1 MDDKRPFYEDDGE
14 NDDMPDFLAA
24 DLTTDEDQ
32 ADVQADDMDEQDD
45 PGTEVLMSN
54 VVSDDMNS
62 PLDAGADGA
71 ISVDALLDAIP
82 SSDGDPSG
90 IDALSHHLAELNSV
104 LAVTEDELAEDESA
118 VAMVDDESP
127 QLALETPNFD
137 IGDISLEDPVRMY
150 LREIGRVPLLNA
162 QREVEL
168 ASAMERGEYL
178 SARQAQLT
186 SDFGEAPESDVLGRA
201 IYHSF
206 REGWPHVQAIYTA
219 VHGDERIPAKTLMLK
234 RVLPMTQLPEEAVSD
249 VCAQLGLA
257 TEELE
262 ESMRIRSVE
271 WELLPVAVQNL
282 IRDTTEWPDDA
293 EIDAIFRSQTMRLKR
308 RWDEQTR
315 AGHLAKIALTE
326 ANLRL
331 VVSVAK
337 KYAGRGMSMLDL
349 VQEGNLGL
357 IRAVEKFQHH
367 KGFKFSTYATWW
379 IRQAITRAIADQA
392 RTIRIPVHMVE
403 TINKMIRTSRRLQ
416 QELGREPTSDE
427 IAMAMEMP
435 PERVRE
441 IMKISQEPV
450 SLEMPIGEEED
461 SNLGDFIEDQKALP
475 PADAASRKM
484 LKEQVDDVLE
494 TLSERE
500 RAVLAMR
507 FGLDD
512 GRSRTL
518 EEVGREFGVTRER
531 IRQIEAKA
539 LRKLRHPS
547 RAKKLKDFLD

>member
-1 MDDKRPFYEDDGE
+1 MSDTYLPNED
-14 NDDMPDFLAA
+14 
-24 DLTTDEDQ
+24 
-32 ADVQADDMDEQDD
+32 ADDDELEPEFLDD
-45 PGTEVLMSN
+45 ALPIDETGGVGTVDELDQENGVLIGN
-54 VVSDDMNS
+54 GPSDELN
-62 PLDAGADGA
+62 AGSDENADGA
-71 ISVDALLDAIP
+71 IAVDALLDAIP

-90 IDALSHHLAELNSV
+90 IDALSHRLAELNSV
-104 LAVTEDELAEDESA
+104 LAVS
-118 VAMVDDESP
+118 DDEIEEDVA
-127 QLALETPNFD
+127 QDVDLASDAAPHLEVETTNYD
-137 IGDISLEDPVRMY
+137 IGAISLEDPVRMY

-178 SARQAQLT
+178 KAKQHQLT
-186 SDFGEAPESDVLGRA
+186 TDFGEAPEADVLGRA

-206 REGWPHVQAIYTA
+206 KQGWPHVQAMYVA
-219 VHGDERIPAKTLMLK
+219 VHGDERLPAKSLMLK
-234 RVLPMTQLPEEAVSD
+234 RVLPMTQLPEEAVSE
-249 VCAQLGLA
+249 VCQSLGM
-257 TEELE
+257 TSDELE
-262 ESMRIRSVE
+262 ESMRVRSVE
-271 WELLPVAVQNL
+271 WELLPVSIQNL
-282 IRDTTEWPDDA
+282 IRDTPDWPDDA
-293 EIDAIFRSQTMRLKR
+293 EFDALFRSQAARLQR
-308 RWDEQTR
+308 RWDEMTR
-315 AGHLAKIALTE
+315 NGDLAKVALTE

-403 TINKMIRTSRRLQ
+403 TINKLIRTSRRLQ

-427 IAMAMEMP
+427 IAVAMEMP

-484 LKEQVDDVLE
+484 LKEQVDDVLG

>member
-1 MDDKRPFYEDDGE
+1 MSDTYLPNDDIEDDDLEPEFLDDALPHDQTGGE
-14 NDDMPDFLAA
+14 GTVDDLDHDNGALLSNGAS
-24 DLTTDEDQ
+24 DELSPGS
-32 ADVQADDMDEQDD
+32 DE
-45 PGTEVLMSN
+45 N
-54 VVSDDMNS
+54 
-62 PLDAGADGA
+62 ADGA
-71 ISVDALLDAIP
+71 IAVDALLDAIP

-90 IDALSHHLAELNSV
+90 IDALSHKLAELNSV
-104 LAVTEDELAEDESA
+104 LAVS
-118 VAMVDDESP
+118 DDEIGEDVD
-127 QLALETPNFD
+127 QDVDLASDIAPHLEVETTNYD
-137 IGDISLEDPVRMY
+137 IGAISLEDPVRMY

-178 SARQAQLT
+178 KAKQHQLT
-186 SDFGEAPESDVLGRA
+186 TDFGEAPEADVLGRA

-206 REGWPHVQAIYTA
+206 RQGWPHVQAMYVA
-219 VHGDERIPAKTLMLK
+219 VHGDERLPAKSLMLK
-234 RVLPMTQLPEEAVSD
+234 RVLPMTQLPEEAVTE
-249 VCAQLGLA
+249 VCRSLGLA
-257 TEELE
+257 ADELE
-262 ESMRIRSVE
+262 ESMRVRSVE
-271 WELLPVAVQNL
+271 WELLPVSVQNL
-282 IRDTTEWPDDA
+282 IRDTPDWPVDA
-293 EIDAIFRSQTMRLKR
+293 EIDALFRAHAARLQR
-308 RWDEQTR
+308 RWDEMTR
-315 AGHLAKIALTE
+315 NGDLAKVALTE

-403 TINKMIRTSRRLQ
+403 TINKLIRTSRRLQ

-427 IAMAMEMP
+427 IAAAMEMP

>member
-1 MDDKRPFYEDDGE
+1 MSDTYLPNDDIEDDDLEPEFLDDALPHDQTGGE
-14 NDDMPDFLAA
+14 GTVDDLDHDNGALLSNGAS
-24 DLTTDEDQ
+24 DELSPGS
-32 ADVQADDMDEQDD
+32 DE
-45 PGTEVLMSN
+45 N
-54 VVSDDMNS
+54 
-62 PLDAGADGA
+62 ADGA
-71 ISVDALLDAIP
+71 IAVDALLDAIP

-90 IDALSHHLAELNSV
+90 IDALSHKLAELNSV
-104 LAVTEDELAEDESA
+104 LAVS
-118 VAMVDDESP
+118 DDEIGEDVD
-127 QLALETPNFD
+127 QDVDLASDIAPHLEVETTNYD
-137 IGDISLEDPVRMY
+137 IGAISLEDPVRMY

-178 SARQAQLT
+178 KAKQHQLT
-186 SDFGEAPESDVLGRA
+186 TDFGEAPEADVLGRA

-206 REGWPHVQAIYTA
+206 RQGWPHVQAMYVA
-219 VHGDERIPAKTLMLK
+219 VHGDERLPAKSLMLK
-234 RVLPMTQLPEEAVSD
+234 RVLPMTQLPEEAVTE
-249 VCAQLGLA
+249 VCRSLGLA
-257 TEELE
+257 ADELE
-262 ESMRIRSVE
+262 ESMRVRSVE
-271 WELLPVAVQNL
+271 WELLPVSVQNL
-282 IRDTTEWPDDA
+282 IRDTPDWPVDA
-293 EIDAIFRSQTMRLKR
+293 EIDALFRAHAARLQR
-308 RWDEQTR
+308 RWDEMTR
-315 AGHLAKIALTE
+315 NGDLAKVALTE

-403 TINKMIRTSRRLQ
+403 TINKLIRTSRRLQ

-427 IAMAMEMP
+427 IAAAMEMP

-539 LRKLRHPS
+539 LRKHRHPS

>member
-1 MDDKRPFYEDDGE
+1 MTEQYAQPG
-14 NDDMPDFLAA
+14 N
-24 DLTTDEDQ
+24 
-32 ADVQADDMDEQDD
+32 ADDLDDDSEIDDSELSADTEYIDD
-45 PGTEVLMSN
+45 PDETEIDESSDGDGDILTHVLGDAIAGG
-54 VVSDDMNS
+54 DD
-62 PLDAGADGA
+62 GADGA
-71 ISVDALLDAIP
+71 IAVDALLESLP
-82 SSDGDPSG
+82 SAEGDPSG
-90 IDALSHHLAELNSV
+90 IDALNHRLAELNSV
-104 LAVTEDELAEDESA
+104 LQETDEDDLDEIEDQSTA
-118 VAMVDDESP
+118 RTR
-127 QLALETPNFD
+127 LEADSTNYD
-137 IGDISLEDPVRMY
+137 IGAISIEDPVRMY
-150 LREIGRVPLLNA
+150 LREIGRVPLLTA

-178 SARQAQLT
+178 NQKQTQLAT
-186 SDFGEAPESDVLGRA
+186 DFGEKPDPAVVGRA

-206 REGWPHVQAIYTA
+206 RENWPLVHAMYTT
-219 VHGDERIPAKTLMLK
+219 VHGEDVLPGKAVILK
-234 RVLPMTQLPEEAVSD
+234 GVLPMTQLPEEAIAE
-249 VCAQLGLA
+249 VCATHGVTA
-257 TEELE
+257 DVLE
-262 ESMRIRSVE
+262 ESLRVRSVE
-271 WELLPVAVQNL
+271 WELLPIAIQNL
-282 IRDTTEWPDDA
+282 IRDTTEWPPDD
-293 EIDAIFRSQTMRLKR
+293 EVDAIFRQQSDRLARK
-308 RWDEQTR
+308 WEEQIQQ
-315 AGHLAKIALTE
+315 GQLAKVALTE

-403 TINKMIRTSRRLQ
+403 TINKMIRTSRQLQ

-427 IAMAMEMP
+427 IAAAMEIP

-461 SNLGDFIEDQKALP
+461 SSLGDFIEDQKALP